1 MRSTARLV
9 VERGACGSIVREL
22 RSQAP
27 VKLVPRRSRPTSDP
41 LVVHLVNSATTPLGD
56 DDVDLSVQV
65 GPGARLSLRG
75 TAATVALPGQT
86 GQTSRARV
94 RLEVAEG
101 GSIDYLP
108 QATVVTAGANH
119 RAELFVDLAQHSRA
133 RCREVLV
140 LGRFEEAA
148 GRLITSTHAIRD
160 GNPLL
165 RQDID
170 LGDPLL
176 HSSSS
181 GLAGARVLATELL
194 ATDQDPQTAT
204 SGPWWSLSPLAA
216 GGALA
221 SALAPD
227 TVTAEHRLSE
237 ALSHHPNTKA
247 VAVRTPVDHKSSP
260 LVDHSSC
267 ERWTFDQGL

>member
-1 MRSTARLV
+1 MRSGARLV
-9 VERGACGSIVREL
+9 VERGACGSVVREL

-27 VKLVPRRSRPTSDP
+27 VKLVPRRSRPASDP
-41 LVVHLVNSATTPLGD
+41 LVVHLVNSAATPLGG
-56 DDVDLSVQV
+56 DDVDLSVRV

-75 TAATVALPGQT
+75 TAATLALPGQS

-119 RAELFVDLAQHSRA
+119 RAELSVDLATHSRA
-133 RCREVLV
+133 RCRDILI
-140 LGRFEEAA
+140 LGRWQEQA
-148 GRLITSTHAIRD
+148 GRLITSTHAVRN
-160 GNPLL
+160 GFPLL

-170 LGDPLL
+170 LGDQLL
-176 HSSSS
+176 RSSSS

-216 GGALA
+216 GGALV

-227 TVTAEHRLSE
+227 AVTAEHRLSE
-237 ALSHHPNTKA
+237 ALSHHPNTK
-247 VAVRTPVDHKSSP
+247 T
-260 LVDHSSC
+260 
-267 ERWTFDQGL
+267 GLPSWSG

>member
-1 MRSTARLV
+1 MRARARLV
-9 VERGACGSIVREL
+9 IERGEGGSVVREL

-27 VKLVPRRSRPTSDP
+27 VKLVPRRSHRTSGP
-41 LVVHLVNSATTPLGD
+41 VVVHLVNSATTPLGG
-56 DDVDLSVQV
+56 DDVDLLVQV

-75 TAATVALPGQT
+75 TAATLALPGQP

-119 RAELFVDLAQHSRA
+119 RAELSVDLATHSRA
-133 RCREVLV
+133 RCRELLV
-140 LGRFEEAA
+140 LGRCEEAA
-148 GRLITSTHAIRD
+148 GRLIASTHAVRD

-170 LGDPLL
+170 LADPLL

-194 ATDQDPQTAT
+194 ATDQNPQSAT
-204 SGPWWSLSPLAA
+204 SGPWWSLTPLAA

-237 ALSHHPNTKA
+237 ALSHHP
-247 VAVRTPVDHKSSP
+247 SSK
-260 LVDHSSC
+260 
-267 ERWTFDQGL
+267 TGLPSRSG